1 MKKLLSLLSLVFL
14 VSFANA
20 QSVATVK
27 GILIDSLN
35 KQSLKDASIVVLAA
49 SDSSLEVFT
58 LAKADGSFI
67 INNAPFGEMLVQVK
81 FQGYE
86 PFSKKITF
94 SAKNSQVDLGKIY
107 LKQAANDLG
116 NVTVT
121 QSPVQMKK
129 DTV

>member
-1 MKKLLSLLSLVFL
+1 MKKLLSLVSLVFL
-14 VSFANA
+14 VSFASA

-94 SAKNSQVDLGKIY
+94 FKSYFLFLFSQLYLIASIKSDLK
-107 LKQAANDLG
+107 
-116 NVTVT
+116 VF
-121 QSPVQMKK
+121 
-129 DTV
+129 